1 MCRRGNW
8 FPEQGCDP
16 FCRAAGAGILEG
28 LGMQTGSFDYIVVGA
43 GSAGC
48 VVANRLSADPSVS
61 VCLIEAG
68 GSDNSLRVKVPA
80 GILSLYG
87 NPNYDY
93 CFVGVPQ
100 PHLNDRRIPVNR
112 GKAVGGSSSINSMVY
127 IRGAAEDYDDWAGLG
142 CAGWAYSDVLPVF
155 RKLERNLLAQDPR
168 YHGSDGEL
176 LVDNPRDPNVLS
188 GMFVQ
193 AGKNAGLPANSDFN
207 AESQFGVGI
216 YNVTQDRGQRFSSF
230 SAFMRPLLHRKNLT
244 LLSQCEVID
253 LVIAEGRATGMRVR
267 HQGQQKT
274 FSANREILL
283 SAGAINSPKIL
294 MASGIGPAA
303 ELRQIGITPVLD
315 LPGVG
320 KNLQDHVDGMITVR
334 SRSTRT
340 LGLSLANLPRIAAA
354 PFQYFARRKGML
366 TTNYVEAGGFAKTRH
381 ANGLPDIQFHFVPGY
396 RSHRGRLIEYGHGYA
411 IHTCVLRPKSVGE
424 IRLSRD
430 SSRRDVLIDHCFF
443 AHEDDAMVLVEGIKI
458 ARRIFASPEFDA
470 VRGKE
475 MLPGKDVR
483 SDDEILAYL
492 RAEALTVYHPVG
504 TCKMGTDAM
513 AVVDPATL
521 KVRGVEGLRVAD
533 ASVMPKLI
541 GGNTNAPSMMIG
553 QKASEMILGATCSGG
568 K

>member
-1 MCRRGNW
+1 MKT
-8 FPEQGCDP
+8 E
-16 FCRAAGAGILEG
+16 
-28 LGMQTGSFDYIVVGA
+28 SYDYIVVGA

-48 VVANRLSADPSVS
+48 VVANRLSADPSVR

-100 PHLNDRRIPVNR
+100 PRLNNRSIPVNR
-112 GKAVGGSSSINSMVY
+112 GKALGGSSSINSMVY
-127 IRGAAEDYDDWAGLG
+127 IRGAAEDYDEWARLG

-155 RKLERNLLAQDPR
+155 RKLERNLIAQDPR
-168 YHGSDGEL
+168 YHGTDGEL

-188 GMFVQ
+188 GMFVK
-193 AGKNAGLPANSDFN
+193 AGKNAGLPANTDFN

-230 SAFMRPLLHRKNLT
+230 SAFMRPVLDRKNLT

-253 LVIAEGRATGMRVR
+253 LVIAEGRATGLRVR
-267 HQGQQKT
+267 HEGRQKLL
-274 FSANREILL
+274 AAKREIVL

-294 MASGIGPAA
+294 MASGIGPAS
-303 ELRQIGITPVLD
+303 ELQRIGITPVLD
-315 LPGVG
+315 LPGVS

-366 TTNYVEAGGFAKTRH
+366 TTNYVESGGFAKTRH

-424 IRLSRD
+424 IKLSRN
-430 SSRRDVLIDHCFF
+430 SARRNVLIDHRFF
-443 AHEDDAMVLVEGIKI
+443 THEDDAMVLVEGIKI
-458 ARRIFASPEFDA
+458 ARRILAASEFDG

-483 SDDEILAYL
+483 TDGEILAYL

-521 KVRGVEGLRVAD
+521 KVRGMYGLRVAD
-533 ASVMPKLI
+533 ASVMPRLI

-553 QKASEMILGATCSGG
+553 QKASEMILGSARHGER
-568 K
+568 

>member
-1 MCRRGNW
+1 MKT
-8 FPEQGCDP
+8 E
-16 FCRAAGAGILEG
+16 
-28 LGMQTGSFDYIVVGA
+28 SYDYIVVGA

-48 VVANRLSADPSVS
+48 VVANRLSADPAVR
-61 VCLIEAG
+61 VCLVEAG
-68 GSDNSLRVKVPA
+68 GSDNSPRVRIPA

-100 PHLNDRRIPVNR
+100 PHLNNRSIPVNR
-112 GKAVGGSSSINSMVY
+112 GKALGGSSSINSMVY
-127 IRGAAEDYDDWAGLG
+127 IRGAAQDYDEWAGLG
-142 CAGWAYSDVLPVF
+142 CIGWAYSDVLPVF
-155 RKLERNLLAQDPR
+155 KKLERNLIAQDPR
-168 YHGSDGEL
+168 YHGTDGEL
-176 LVDNPRDPNVLS
+176 MVDNPRDPNVLS
-188 GMFVQ
+188 SMFVK
-193 AGKNAGLPANSDFN
+193 AGKNAGLPANDDFN
-207 AESQFGVGI
+207 AESQFGLGI
-216 YNVTQDRGQRFSSF
+216 YNVTQNRGQRFSSF
-230 SAFMRPLLHRKNLT
+230 TAFMRPVLHRGNLT
-244 LLSQCEVID
+244 LLSACEVVD
-253 LVIAEGRATGMRVR
+253 LVVAEGRATGLRVR
-267 HQGQQKT
+267 HDGEQKILAA
-274 FSANREILL
+274 SREIVLC
-283 SAGAINSPKIL
+283 AGAINSPKIL
-294 MASGIGPAA
+294 MASGIGPAD
-303 ELRQIGITPVLD
+303 ELRQIGITPILD

-340 LGLSLANLPRIAAA
+340 LGLSFANLPRIAAA
-354 PFQYFARRKGML
+354 PFQYFARRKGIL

-411 IHTCVLRPKSVGE
+411 VHTCVLRPKSLGE

-430 SSRRDVLIDHCFF
+430 SSRRDVLIDHRFF
-443 AHEDDAMVLVEGIKI
+443 ADEDDAMVLVEGIKI
-458 ARRIFASPEFDA
+458 ARRILAASEFDA

-475 MLPGKDVR
+475 MLPGKDVS

-513 AVVDPATL
+513 AVADPATL
-521 KVRGVEGLRVAD
+521 KVRGMDGLRVAD

-553 QKASEMILGATCSGG
+553 QKCSEMILGSAYRGER
-568 K
+568 